1 MIAVSLSKPESQ
13 NAFQPPPVK
22 RLVTP
27 TVNRQPMRY
36 TRYSE
41 PSPTSTTQS
50 SKICQRVDTKY
61 QVSTFLSPYVPVF
74 FFSSLGMFL
83 KPIIILS
90 LQKVLI
96 VCLRRALRQWE
107 PLWNRL
113 SFYGFNSVFG
123 TLSVLWLFS
132 RCHDVLLSHP
142 VLSERILKD
151 RNVFLLYSHVH
162 KAVTDETCSCSV

>member
-1 MIAVSLSKPESQ
+1 MGGRKDKLIAVSLSKLESQ

-50 SKICQRVDTKY
+50 SKICQRGDTKF

-74 FFSSLGMFL
+74 FFQSWNVSQTNCYPIFAKSTDSMFE
-83 KPIIILS
+83 
-90 LQKVLI
+90 
-96 VCLRRALRQWE
+96 A
-107 PLWNRL
+107 
-113 SFYGFNSVFG
+113 SF
-123 TLSVLWLFS
+123 
-132 RCHDVLLSHP
+132 
-142 VLSERILKD
+142 
-151 RNVFLLYSHVH
+151 
-162 KAVTDETCSCSV
+162 KAVGTIVK

>member
-1 MIAVSLSKPESQ
+1 MGGRKDKLIAVSLSKPESQ

-74 FFSSLGMFL
+74 FFFQSWNVSQTNYYPIFAKSTDSMFE
-83 KPIIILS
+83 
-90 LQKVLI
+90 
-96 VCLRRALRQWE
+96 A
-107 PLWNRL
+107 
-113 SFYGFNSVFG
+113 SF
-123 TLSVLWLFS
+123 
-132 RCHDVLLSHP
+132 
-142 VLSERILKD
+142 
-151 RNVFLLYSHVH
+151 
-162 KAVTDETCSCSV
+162 KAVGTIVK